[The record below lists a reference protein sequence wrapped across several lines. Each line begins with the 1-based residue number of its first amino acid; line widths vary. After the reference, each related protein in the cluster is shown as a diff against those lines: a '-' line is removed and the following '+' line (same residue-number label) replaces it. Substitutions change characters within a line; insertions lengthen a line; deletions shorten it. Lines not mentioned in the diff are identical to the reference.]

1 MDQKDIER
9 SQHIKDSFSSLKEN
23 FVVLSKT
30 DLELLLSMNKDHY
43 YEYLSL
49 LEVYLEKNREDETFI
64 LKDDP
69 KQTFEDLTTI
79 KTPREQ
85 AAIEAASAAT
95 ISLEVD
101 QIRDLTDSEYLALL
115 QSQKDLECKEI
126 ITAATT
132 PFISKIKAI
141 DVVNQTFEYLEL
153 EKIWKQYGSP
163 EDWKEVSNDGSVT
176 YRFFN
181 LKSLDVECTP
191 RVEKDALE
199 TVKEDKFNIKY
210 NR

>member
-9 SQHIKDSFSSLKEN
+9 SQHIKDSFSKLKEN
-23 FVVLSKT
+23 FIVLSKK
-30 DLELLLSMNKDHY
+30 DLELLLAMNKDHY

-49 LEVYLEKNREDETFI
+49 LEVYLEKNRADETFI
-64 LKDDP
+64 VKDDP
-69 KQTFEDLTTI
+69 KQTFEDLTMI

-85 AAIEAASAAT
+85 AAIDAASTALKVLKT
-95 ISLEVD
+95 D
-101 QIRDLTDSEYLALL
+101 QIKELPDSEYLALL
-115 QSQKDLECKEI
+115 QSQQDLECQEI

-132 PFISKIKAI
+132 PFISKVESQ

-153 EKIWKQYGSP
+153 EKMWKQYGSP
-163 EDWKEVSNDGSVT
+163 QQWKEVHSDGTIT
-176 YRFFN
+176 YRFYN
-181 LKSLDVECTP
+181 LKSLDVECRA

-199 TVKEDKFNIKY
+199 TVKKDKFNIKY

>member
-9 SQHIKDSFSSLKEN
+9 SQHIKDSFSRLKEN
-23 FVVLSKT
+23 FIVLSKR
-30 DLELLLSMNKDHY
+30 DLELLLSMNKDLY

-49 LEVYLEKNREDETFI
+49 LEVYLEKNRKDEAFI
-64 LKDDP
+64 VKDDP

-85 AAIEAASAAT
+85 AAIDAASAAT
-95 ISLEVD
+95 VSREVD
-101 QIRDLTDSEYLALL
+101 QIQGLTDSEYLALL
-115 QSQKDLECKEI
+115 QSQKELECQEI

-132 PFISKIKAI
+132 PFISKIRAI
-141 DVVNQTFEYLEL
+141 DVVNQTLEYLEL
-153 EKIWKQYGSP
+153 EKIWKQNGSP
-163 EDWKEVSNDGSVT
+163 ADWKEVSNNGDVT

-181 LKSLDVECTP
+181 LKSLEVECRP
-191 RVEKDALE
+191 RVDKDALE